1 MPKTIQNSNY
11 IINKNVSNSVNISPL
26 YTNDIKDSNLQEIN
40 IGNYTNDIEIGD
52 DAGFINIGGPDTVVK
67 INGQT
72 PSSIPVPIPNSYLE
86 QLTASNLVSRS
97 ALTAGTPNT
106 VVYNNNIGVLSDIAQ
121 LFNSLGGTGIDS
133 SAATGIA
140 HIVGGVW
147 SASSIINSDI
157 TDGTIAN
164 NKLSTATTSNMA
176 NYIIIRDS
184 SGNIIGNNLVLGLL
198 NTTTLASTSLGN
210 IV

>member
-11 IINKNVSNSVNISPL
+11 LINKNVSNSVNISPL
-26 YTNDIKDSNLQEIN
+26 YTNNIEDFNLQEIN

-52 DAGFINIGGPDTVVK
+52 DAGFINIGGPTTVVK

-106 VVYNNNIGVLSDIAQ
+106 VVYNNNIGVLSDTAQ

-133 SAATGIA
+133 STATGIA
-140 HIVGGVW
+140 HIFSGV
-147 SASSIINSDI
+147 
-157 TDGTIAN
+157 
-164 NKLSTATTSNMA
+164 
-176 NYIIIRDS
+176 
-184 SGNIIGNNLVLGLL
+184 
-198 NTTTLASTSLGN
+198 
-210 IV
+210 